1 MDGGRPLREIG
12 IEQPDEQ
19 RLIEAARRD
28 PAQFTELYERNFD
41 RVYAYIARRVHNRS
55 EAEDLTSDVFH
66 RALANLNRFE
76 WRGAPFVAWL
86 YRIAAHEIVDRA
98 QRAAREPAGPIPDH
112 VDAGSVEELADLFY
126 LVRELPVDQ
135 RRVIEMR
142 FVEGMRIHEIAL
154 NLGRSEGAVKQLQF
168 RALENLRA
176 RIGDRNG

>member
-1 MDGGRPLREIG
+1 MGGGRPLREIRSD
-12 IEQPDEQ
+12 QPDEQ
-19 RLIEAARRD
+19 NLIEAARRD
-28 PAQFTELYERNFD
+28 PAHFAELYERNFD
-41 RVYAYIARRVHNRS
+41 RVYAYIVRRVRDRS
-55 EAEDLTSDVFH
+55 EAQDLTSDVFH
-66 RALANLNRFE
+66 RALANLDSFE

-86 YRIAAHEIVDRA
+86 YRMAANGIADRA
-98 QRAAREPAGPIPDH
+98 QRVAREQAAPIPDRA
-112 VDAGSVEELADLFY
+112 DAGGAEELADLFY
-126 LVRELPVDQ
+126 LVRELPADQ